1 MSASAPLRGVVAPES
16 DEAPFKALA
25 GRLAAADRILQKE
38 RGGSALLRS
47 CPWVTAMVFGAF
59 AADVI
64 LHLSGGVR
72 MAITLVFACAL
83 IAGFSVAAWF
93 AFRRRNSLEHTARV
107 LESRHPRLGSKLIN
121 LLQLRAQKADASLS
135 PLTRQIAGQAV
146 AGYAA
151 ELRDEPIEQLARTDI
166 LRQEAKRTA
175 LGLLGSL
182 AVLALF
188 FDITKT
194 EIPRFL
200 DPFGDHPPYS
210 FTQLEISEPA
220 ADGAKVEYGGSLLVM
235 VKVAGHRPDELF
247 LSYFPP
253 GHPEKTV
260 TASMFDKG
268 DRGFAQQI
276 EGIHSDLI
284 LVAQTKNRHAMS
296 RQRRIAVILTPRL
309 EQALVKIEPPAYTG
323 LPAVEKLFQFKN
335 LKALEGSRITFRLQ
349 SNRPLASGHLTVTD
363 GKGSVD
369 GVTMEPT
376 AEREVAATLEAKEPV
391 TLKFSMIDRDGFSS
405 TETWESALTV
415 THDLPPDVQ
424 ITNPNQDTFVAMDF
438 TARPVVEANDDY
450 GLKTLR
456 VHSARNGV
464 FGEPRVIDYEKPPL
478 HAREALEFEFQK
490 MGCTPG
496 DTISIFAEAIDNAP
510 NPHLTRSKT
519 VTLTVISA
527 EEYNAFLRQQ
537 TDMADIEA
545 KYSKLINDFR
555 DLVEQQKKLGEEVEA
570 MKKELAAARTEAEK
584 EALQKKLDEL
594 LNRQNALDAKLNQ
607 LADTME
613 HFVRDKPLYDV
624 EADLKNTLA
633 EKAKEIR
640 DSTQANQDAMEKIAP
655 KNKPQAQ
662 EAPPDSPPQSQ
673 DAQKQPGQQQAGQQ
687 PPSQKMLNDFKKA
700 SDEQL
705 ARLGETEQS
714 AEEQVIQPLE
724 DLSLMQA
731 IVNDIN
737 RYKELYA
744 QQVEL
749 ASQAKAY
756 DRPGNLSREDQIA
769 LRDLAAAQ
777 KQMGN
782 DLDAVEQKLWEDGKA
797 AKEKFPKAG
806 GSAQEIAVKMG
817 DLKLQTLADR
827 ATEQMLAGNGPT
839 GSQLAEHL
847 RGEMEKL
854 FTQCNSKG
862 DVMNDEVDQYMSIQR
877 SMQPGKTFSQMM
889 QSHRFGQ
896 GSKSGGG
903 MSGNGGMNGQAVITG
918 ANARVLGGESAL
930 SNDRDSKASGNGKNN
945 TPPSAAEAPPS
956 LDKPDVVHGVNA
968 VNRESEAI
976 QGESTID
983 QYSDIVEKYFKALTK
998 EPKGAQKP

>member
-1 MSASAPLRGVVAPES
+1 MSTSAPLPGVAAPES
-16 DEAPFKALA
+16 LDEPFEALA
-25 GRLAAADRILQKE
+25 KRLAAADRALQKE
-38 RGGSALLRS
+38 RSGSALLRAW
-47 CPWVTAMVFGAF
+47 PWGAGMVLGGF
-59 AADVI
+59 AADVV
-64 LHLSGGVR
+64 LHLSGGPR
-72 MAITLVFACAL
+72 MAMAVVFACMV
-83 IAGFSVAAWF
+83 IAGATVAAWL
-93 AFRRRNSLEHTARV
+93 AFRRRNCLEHTARV
-107 LESRHPRLGSKLIN
+107 LESRHPRLCSKLIN
-121 LLQLRAQKADASLS
+121 LLQLRAQAADTSLS
-135 PLTRQIAGQAV
+135 PLTRQLAGQAV

-151 ELRDEPIEQLARTDI
+151 ALRDEPIEQLARTDI
-166 LRQEAKRTA
+166 LRREAKRTGW
-175 LGLLGSL
+175 GLLGSL

-210 FTQLEISEPA
+210 FTRLEISEPA

-235 VKVAGHRPDELF
+235 VKTAGHRPDDLF

-268 DRGFAQQI
+268 ERGFAQQI

-284 LVAQTKNRHAMS
+284 LIAHTRNRHASS

-309 EQALVKIEPPAYTG
+309 EQAFVKITPPAYTG
-323 LPAVEKLFQFKN
+323 LAAFEHPYQFKN

-349 SNRPLASGHLTVTD
+349 SNRPLGDGALTVTAANGGID
-363 GKGSVD
+363 R
-369 GVTMEPT
+369 VTMDPS
-376 AEREVAATLEAKEPV
+376 AEREVSATIEAKEPA
-391 TLKFSMIDRDGFSS
+391 TLKFSIIDRDGFASA
-405 TETWESALTV
+405 ETWESALTV

-438 TARPVVEANDDY
+438 TAQPVIEASDDY

-456 VHSARNGV
+456 VHTARNGV
-464 FGEPRVIDYEKPPL
+464 FAEPRVIDYDKPPL
-478 HAREALEFEFQK
+478 HARETLQFAIEK
-490 MGCTPG
+490 MGCAPG
-496 DTISIFAEAIDNAP
+496 DTLSIFAEAIDDAP

-519 VTLTVISA
+519 VTLTVIST
-527 EEYNAFLRQQ
+527 EEYNAFLREQ

-555 DLVEQQKKLGEEVEA
+555 DLVEEQKKLGEEVEA
-570 MKKELAAARTEAEK
+570 MNKELAEAKTEAEK
-584 EALQKKLDEL
+584 AALQKKLDEL

-607 LADTME
+607 LAERME
-613 HFVRDKPLYDV
+613 KFVRDKPLYDV

-640 DSTQANQDAMEKIAP
+640 DSTQANQEAMQSLAP
-655 KNKPQAQ
+655 ENKAQAQ
-662 EAPPDSPPQSQ
+662 QPPPGSQPQPQ
-673 DAQKQPGQQQAGQQ
+673 GAQQRAGQQ
-687 PPSQKMLNDFKKA
+687 PPSQKMLDDFKKA

-705 ARLGETEQS
+705 ARLGATEQS
-714 AEEQVIQPLE
+714 AEKEIVQPLQ
-724 DLSLMQA
+724 DLSLMQE

-756 DRPGNLSREDQIA
+756 DRPGGLSREDQIA
-769 LRDLAAAQ
+769 LRDLAASQ
-777 KQMGN
+777 KQIGD

-797 AKEKFPKAG
+797 ALEKFPKAG
-806 GSAQEIAVKMG
+806 KSAQDIAEKMG

-839 GSQLAEHL
+839 GSQLAEKL
-847 RGEMEKL
+847 RSEMEKL
-854 FTQCNSKG
+854 FSQCNSKG
-862 DVMNDEVDQYMSIQR
+862 GMMNDELDQYMSIQR

-889 QSHRFGQ
+889 QSHRFGN
-896 GSKSGGG
+896 GTKSGGG
-903 MSGNGGMNGQAVITG
+903 MSGNGGRDGQAIITG
-918 ANARVLGGESAL
+918 ANANVLGGESAL
-930 SNDRDSKASGNGKNN
+930 ENDTDSKTNGNGKNKAV
-945 TPPSAAEAPPS
+945 PSGANAMPS
-956 LDKPDVVHGVNA
+956 LDKPDVVQGVNA
-968 VNRESEAI
+968 VNRESEAV
-976 QGESTID
+976 QGESSID

-998 EPKGAQKP
+998 EPNKAPKKP